1 LLAQY
6 NITKRASAVV
16 QATNVGNSSTLSST
30 RPPKVIKTTA
40 SQCYPDPNSNRIQF
54 VDISGPPV
62 SSNVPA
68 SSCLDAG
75 SKPDHL
81 RNLCHCRSRQRRDQ
95 EASWRLMGMRQP
107 RRPELGQRED
117 RSPPRLCQR
126 SLTLQSILTVGSK
139 SGHLHSLHR
148 CRNRPCTLQVLDWRP
163 QGSPQPRS
171 PDVAAHQQC
180 NSRSR
185 LCLGRCSL
193 APQCILT
200 VGRTSGHLR
209 LPRCREPC
217 DIKSVT

>member
-1 LLAQY
+1 LLTQY
-6 NITKRASAVV
+6 KITKRASAVV
-16 QATNVGNSSTLSST
+16 QATSVGNSSTLSST
-30 RPPKVIKTTA
+30 CPPKVIKTTA

-126 SLTLQSILTVGSK
+126 SLTLQSILTIGSK
-139 SGHLHSLHR
+139 TSHLHSLHR
-148 CRNRPCTLQVLDWRP
+148 CRNCPCTLQVLDWMEAT
-163 QGSPQPRS
+163 G
-171 PDVAAHQQC
+171 VAPAEESIARARQ
-180 NSRSR
+180 NS
-185 LCLGRCSL
+185 
-193 APQCILT
+193 A
-200 VGRTSGHLR
+200 
-209 LPRCREPC
+209 
-217 DIKSVT
+217 DITNTTFG